1 MVVFKIM
8 VTLPLVFTFMTQIT
22 VVDNIIMSYMSFICF
37 IYLKNSIFSV
47 WTLSIY
53 QSLSYENVPLIR
65 QLNKFYFSVFPLLSF
80 SSLNTSTAPKFLS
93 IQQLCISSIFSMFLS
108 LSLCV
113 TVALCLQSLNTVHVV
128 ISSPDH
134 CLALPFSL
142 HASFLH
148 SVLTIMCSGKH
159 QGSF

>member
-1 MVVFKIM
+1 MSFYQNDEYLMVVFKIM

-22 VVDNIIMSYMSFICF
+22 VVDDIIMSYMSFIRF

-93 IQQLCISSIFSMFLS
+93 IQQSCISSVFSVFVILKPLCDSRPVFAISQHSPCGHFLS
-108 LSLCV
+108 
-113 TVALCLQSLNTVHVV
+113 
-128 ISSPDH
+128 
-134 CLALPFSL
+134 
-142 HASFLH
+142 
-148 SVLTIMCSGKH
+148 
-159 QGSF
+159 